1 MFIKQQA
8 PCVVCFYI
16 SGMNIRLLRSWVYVI
31 FIFFAMGMTQVV
43 FARDKS
49 RFNLYTALDG
59 LSNDHI
65 TAIVQDTY
73 GYMWIATPRGLNRYD
88 GKHVVQFRG
97 GKGTHALPDENI
109 SDLLWLSKTRL
120 AVCTDLGLR
129 IINTLHGETNDI
141 IIPAFN
147 KKYLHKFNRIMAV
160 LSDRQEHIYILT
172 RSGFYHFDAQYRLVF
187 RFDYYTR
194 EQTAT
199 TGFAFGNAACWR
211 SAEELVIT
219 TIDGAYTYNTRR
231 YQLDLI
237 TSSHP
242 LLPELAIPHNCL
254 MRQTTLTSFILVKNG
269 TDSIFYVDNTL
280 KRKVGSAIGDNKLV
294 DEFNWRS
301 TLFRVNDSLFYFNS
315 RENGY
320 FKMHIDAVTGKVTID
335 PNRYLPG
342 YQCNDFQIGRDNRLW
357 IATSTGLL
365 KETENITSVRQVCLP
380 PEICKAAPAV
390 NIRQLLCFQDKLY
403 VACSGNGGLL
413 VYDKRTLSFLYRVDL
428 KKYLKEEYVYAIL
441 HARGD
446 TLLIGTD
453 GLLLWLKTG
462 TNTTGIVELEGWD
475 RVHNWVAGLLK
486 DRRGI
491 IWMFSNDNSKTYQLR
506 AGTGNFRRLPY
517 DTSMFTR
524 VVEVSDVKEDAAGN
538 IWASGHGVCR
548 IHPTSGSPEFYMDS
562 FPHNGFQRTQVTS
575 IGFDQHNTLWA
586 GIVNNG
592 LAGYDMRKGSF
603 RHFTTS
609 DGLPDNYIKA
619 VQSIGNK
626 LWIATANGMAVL
638 NLLTN
643 RISKFSGADSFPSL
657 PVSSKSFF
665 YDADA
670 RYLYSGFTKYIVRFN
685 PDSLL
690 YPQSPPSLFIE
701 SLHLLNDTT
710 YYHPGAAIQI
720 PYNRNDLTVTIGC
733 ISYHDVESQRIAY
746 RMANAND
753 MSWQLLSGNLIHFN
767 NLPPGTYHLQVK
779 LFAANN
785 RWPEQ
790 VTAIRLIVTPPFWK
804 TTWFTG
810 LMALSLLSLIY
821 IIYRVNINIVRKA
834 ERAKRDEL
842 AWLNQQLAEAQL
854 SALQAQMNPHF
865 IFNALNSIKR
875 MMLDDENRDASK
887 YLSRFALM
895 IRLTLDH
902 SRETFVTLQE
912 TIEYLR
918 AYLDMEQLRF
928 GSSFS
933 YSIETKGMQQ
943 EEDSIIPTLMIQ
955 PLVENAI
962 WHGLMHRKGD
972 KKIVIRFVQHGDMV
986 TCTIQDNG
994 IGIRQSEKKRLV
1006 TGRSQVGLEN
1016 LRNRIKIM
1024 NEKYHLHCTLD
1035 ISDLGETSHHETG
1048 TLVVLRF
1055 IIKAL

>member
-1 MFIKQQA
+1 
-8 PCVVCFYI
+8 
-16 SGMNIRLLRSWVYVI
+16 MNSRFLRQWLYVI
-31 FIFFAMGMTQVV
+31 FVFFTMSEENVLY
-43 FARDKS
+43 ARDEN

-65 TAIVQDTY
+65 TGIVQDTY

-88 GKHVVQFRG
+88 GKNIVQFRG
-97 GKGTHALPDENI
+97 GNGYNALPDENI
-109 SDLLWLSKTRL
+109 TDLVWLNKTRL

-147 KKYLHKFNRIMAV
+147 QKYLHKFNRIMAV
-160 LSDRQEHIYILT
+160 LSDRQGNIYLLT
-172 RSGFYHFDAQYRLVF
+172 RSGFYHYDAHYRLIF

-194 EQTAT
+194 EQTPT
-199 TGFAFGNAACWR
+199 TGFAFGNSACWL

-219 TIDGAYTYNTRR
+219 TIDGAYTYNTQRCKL
-231 YQLDLI
+231 YPI
-237 TSSHP
+237 TGNHP
-242 LLPELAIPHNCL
+242 LLPELAIPHSCL
-254 MRQTTLTSFILVKNG
+254 MRQTTAANFILIKNG
-269 TDSIFYVDNTL
+269 TDSIFYIDSKL
-280 KRKVGSAIGDNKLV
+280 KRKVGSAIGENKLV
-294 DEFNWRS
+294 DEFDWSS
-301 TLFRVNDSLFYFNS
+301 TLFRVNDSLFYLSS
-315 RENGY
+315 RQNGF
-320 FKMHIDAVTGKVTID
+320 FKVYINPATGKARVD
-335 PNRYLPG
+335 PKRYLSD
-342 YQCNDFQIGRDNRLW
+342 YRCNDFHIGGDNRLW
-357 IATSTGLL
+357 VATNTGLL
-365 KETENITSVRQVCLP
+365 KETENITSVQQVSLP
-380 PEICKAAPAV
+380 PDVCKRAPAV
-390 NIRQLLCFQDKLY
+390 NIRQLLCFRDKLY

-413 VYDKRTLSFLYRVDL
+413 VFDKKTLSFLYKVDL
-428 KKYLKEEYVYAIL
+428 KKYLEEEYIYSIL
-441 HARGD
+441 QARED
-446 TLLIGTD
+446 TLFIGSD
-453 GLLLWLKTG
+453 GFLLWLKTG

-475 RVHNWVAGLLK
+475 KAHNWVAGQLK
-486 DRRGI
+486 DRRGN
-491 IWMFSNDNSKTYQLR
+491 IWVFSNDSSKMYQLA
-506 AGTGNFRRLPY
+506 AGAGRFRRLHY
-517 DTSMFTR
+517 DTSIFSR
-524 VVEVSDVKEDAAGN
+524 VVEVSDIKEDSAGN

-548 IHPTSGSPEFYMDS
+548 IRPASGIPEFYMDS
-562 FPHNGFQRTQVTS
+562 FPHIRFQRTQVS
-575 IGFDQHNTLWA
+575 AIGFDRHNTLWA

-592 LAGYDMRKGSF
+592 LAGYDMKKDTF

-619 VQSIGNK
+619 LYSIGNK
-626 LWIATANGMAVL
+626 LWIATTSGIAVL
-638 NLLTN
+638 NLVTN
-643 RISKFSGADSFPSL
+643 RISKFSEADGFSSL

-690 YPQSPPSLFIE
+690 YPQSPPSFFIE

-710 YYHPGAAIQI
+710 YYHPGSTISI

-733 ISYHDVESQRIAY
+733 ISYHDAESQRIAY
-746 RMANAND
+746 RIANTND
-753 MSWQLLSGNLIHFN
+753 MSWQLLSGNQINFN
-767 NLPPGTYHLQVK
+767 NLPPGSYYLQVK

-785 RWPEQ
+785 RWPDQ
-790 VTAIRLIVTPPFWK
+790 VTAIRLIINPPFWK
-804 TTWFTG
+804 TAWFTG

-821 IIYRVNINIVRKA
+821 IIYRVNINMVRKA

-854 SALQAQMNPHF
+854 AALQAQMNPHF

-875 MMLDDENRDASK
+875 MILDDENRDASK

-933 YSIETKGMQQ
+933 YIIETKGMHQ
-943 EEDSIIPTLMIQ
+943 EDDSNIPTLMIQ

-972 KKIVIRFVQHGDMV
+972 KKIVIRFVQNDDRI
-986 TCTIQDNG
+986 TCTIKDNG

-1006 TGRSQVGLEN
+1006 AGQSHVGLEN

-1024 NEKYHLHCTLD
+1024 NEKYHLHCTLN
-1035 ISDLGETSHHETG
+1035 ISDLGESNMYETG
-1048 TLVVLRF
+1048 TLVVLQF
-1055 IIKAL
+1055 KIKAH